1 MIYWYKKAVILCN
14 SEAHVTSPS
23 LRMAYSLRERAV
35 ATGSG
40 FIVSDD
46 GLIVTNAHVV
56 ADKNRVKV
64 ELRNGESYDAKITDI
79 DERSDIALLKI
90 NSPVGACVLYLI
102 L

>member
-1 MIYWYKKAVILCN
+1 MVKICNSVQKAVTPFL
-14 SEAHVTSPS
+14 S
-23 LRMAYSLRERAV
+23 LRMVYSLRERAV

-56 ADKNRVKV
+56 ADKTRVKV
-64 ELRNGESYDAKITDI
+64 ELKNGQSYDAKITDI

-90 NSPVGACVLYLI
+90 NTPVGVPNSLRGDE
-102 L
+102 